1 MPREQ
6 TAAPLE
12 RKDMIS
18 QQVVEFRNKII
29 ARLPELKWNGIS
41 RVPQTQR
48 FWDFYKVNKQ
58 KFTDACLYV
67 CKKDDVW
74 VIIAGDLV
82 DRESERAAKLE
93 EMKAKHLKHCPSCFE
108 SLEICVST
116 MRNGV
121 KQYKGYCPSCFL
133 TPTGALPHTLV
144 EHLKDEH
151 GAIVIDRKVVY
162 DLRGTGTSDYTER

>member
-1 MPREQ
+1 MQRSQ

-18 QQVVEFRNKII
+18 QQVVEFRNKIM

-48 FWDFYKVNKQ
+48 FWDFYKINKQ

-93 EMKAKHLKHCPSCFE
+93 EMKAKHLNDCPSCFE
-108 SLEICVST
+108 SLEICVSL
-116 MRNGV
+116 MKNGV
-121 KQYKGYCPSCFL
+121 EQFKGYCPICFDIR
-133 TPTGALPHTLV
+133 TGALPHLLV
-144 EHLKDEH
+144 EYLKRS